1 MFKILDLQTYPP
13 TPADQRSKPATQI
26 LHPAASASPSIPS
39 PCRYRW
45 WASAKGA
52 SNTVLQRAKQDTLH
66 HNKSMSEQARLA
78 WKKSSW
84 EQKLSIVKRV
94 PGRLREWKLHLLTT
108 QIPPD
113 RSAHLAESLTTLS
126 SDIQGR
132 EKGRPF
138 QVRPFSCWHH
148 KVLWIPSFE
157 EGIEWIGDGFK
168 HNIENS
174 RQLG

>member
-13 TPADQRSKPATQI
+13 IPADQRSKPATQT

-78 WKKSSW
+78 WKKSSR
-84 EQKLSIVKRV
+84 EQKLSIVKRLW
-94 PGRLREWKLHLLTT
+94 RLREWKLHLLTM
-108 QIPPD
+108 QIPHSHLSKNHQSL
-113 RSAHLAESLTTLS
+113 SAPGGIPHHVVQWHSRPREGATSREGVGESPAL
-126 SDIQGR
+126 
-132 EKGRPF
+132 K
-138 QVRPFSCWHH
+138 
-148 KVLWIPSFE
+148 KV
-157 EGIEWIGDGFK
+157 
-168 HNIENS
+168 
-174 RQLG
+174 